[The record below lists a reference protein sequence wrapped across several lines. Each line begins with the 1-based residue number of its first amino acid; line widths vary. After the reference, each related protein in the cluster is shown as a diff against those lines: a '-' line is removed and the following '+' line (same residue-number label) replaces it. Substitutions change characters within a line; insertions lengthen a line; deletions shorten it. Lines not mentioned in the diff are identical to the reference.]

1 MATLYEIDAQIA
13 DTIMRFVDPETGEL
27 YQEAELLQQL
37 DELNADR
44 TKKVEDIALFYKNS
58 LSDAAAY
65 KAEKEHFAKRQKS
78 AERTAESMKFLL
90 EYALK
95 GEKFKTSRVQVSYR
109 PSARLVVDD
118 ENAVPEEYRK
128 YSFTVD
134 KTAAKKAINDGV
146 EVAGCRI
153 EKVNNIQIK

>member
-13 DTIMRFVDPETGEL
+13 DTIMRFIDPETGEL
-27 YQEAELLQQL
+27 GQETELLELL

-44 TKKVEDIALFYKNS
+44 TKKVESIALLYKNS
-58 LSDAAAY
+58 LSDAVAY

-78 AERTAESMKFLL
+78 AEKTAEDMKFLL

-95 GEKFKTSRVQVSYR
+95 GEKFKTNRVQVSYR
-109 PSARLVVDD
+109 PSTRIVIDD

-134 KTAAKKAINDGV
+134 KTAAKKAIDSGA
-146 EVAGCRI
+146 EVAGCHA
-153 EKVNNIQIK
+153 ENVTNIQIK